1 MRGFWIGLKLDFK
14 QIKAGYLKLLL
25 FAISMIILCLAIGVA
40 GNQILYDKTTVEP
53 FGLAI
58 VDEEDSEWTHMI
70 MDAVSQMETVT
81 RLCEIQVTDEM
92 GAKEKLNSGEV
103 VGIIT
108 IPPNFVEDVM
118 TGKNTPIIIEKKEG
132 TMLEGI
138 VVDKLIAAGTKLL
151 SAAQV
156 GIYATLDCYSYG
168 NGEEKD
174 YSRLL
179 QEINL
184 IFAKRM
190 LARNQIYKEK
200 EVVATGAL
208 SPLVHYLL
216 TAFIVMMMLSLI
228 LVMQIIEPL
237 NQNEMLMRY
246 KVAKVKGSTIL
257 LQKWVCLMGFNI
269 VLGTLSLG
277 AIAICGRK
285 IDFPIQWHISVA
297 TLMSAVLVAG
307 GLAAIGLFVGMLL
320 RGKEAYGLFIF
331 LITLVQAFLAGGI
344 IPDAFLPETIHK
356 LGYFTYNKYAIYILG
371 SLFGIEVELQYYL
384 SAGFILVGSLIG
396 CYIIM
401 RKRGIK

>member
-14 QIKAGYLKLLL
+14 QIKSGYLKLLL

-58 VDEEDSEWTHMI
+58 VDKEDSEWTHMI

-92 GAKEKLNSGEV
+92 SAKEKLNSGEV
-103 VGIIT
+103 VAIIT

-118 TGKNTPIIIEKKEG
+118 TGENTPIIIEKKEG

-138 VVDKLIAAGTKLL
+138 VVDKLITAGTKLL

-246 KVAKVKGSTIL
+246 KVAHVKSGTIL
-257 LQKWVCLMGFNI
+257 LEKWVCLMGFNI

-277 AIAICGRK
+277 TIAICGRK
-285 IDFPIQWHISVA
+285 IDFPIQ
-297 TLMSAVLVAG
+297 
-307 GLAAIGLFVGMLL
+307 
-320 RGKEAYGLFIF
+320 
-331 LITLVQAFLAGGI
+331 
-344 IPDAFLPETIHK
+344 
-356 LGYFTYNKYAIYILG
+356 
-371 SLFGIEVELQYYL
+371 
-384 SAGFILVGSLIG
+384 
-396 CYIIM
+396 
-401 RKRGIK
+401 